1 MVLFFCLTVHFRKVK
16 SPSLGQESSQSPH
29 KVCER
34 PVNHKWVAEATEAT
48 GVHTFAAQVVGR
60 ATGSLGEGVEPAKM
74 INRCFWMSLFIYTSG
89 RIMIFHWNKAIWED
103 FHAKLPKPE
112 VVDHQAHKDHSLRMV
127 LCKSTVG
134 QIASSTSICTF
145 SLYKSLSQTHVLRN
159 LGEASLPFIP
169 CTITA
174 CMLILMPLKSLD
186 TGDGQ
191 LIEFQ
196 DPRSQQKVI
205 HGQND
210 FGTKMRANIHTRNQ
224 CKT

>member
-1 MVLFFCLTVHFRKVK
+1 MENSSFPPDSGPFFPTVHFRKVK
-16 SPSLGQESSQSPH
+16 YPSLGQESSQSPH

-34 PVNHKWVAEATEAT
+34 PGNHKRVAEAT
-48 GVHTFAAQVVGR
+48 GVHTFAAQVVDR
-60 ATGSLGEGVEPAKM
+60 ATGSLGEGVEAAKV
-74 INRCFWMSLFIYTSG
+74 INRVFLDEFIYTPG

-134 QIASSTSICTF
+134 QIASSPSICTF
-145 SLYKSLSQTHVLRN
+145 SLYKSLHVFHHFYCSN
-159 LGEASLPFIP
+159 AKPMCKEKPWGSVVKIP

-210 FGTKMRANIHTRNQ
+210 FGT
-224 CKT
+224 